1 MGGDDSQKLRPWR
14 GTYSSPGRSKPP
26 ALEINTLSQRSTAPA
41 GLFNAELGGPSHAYG
56 VRMMGVVRLPVRLMP
71 LLLLLPLCSTAQTIA
86 DQCRSVVTDERFTGG
101 FDMGHIDNPFSEPIV
116 RREFSGIV
124 VGEHDGEPRDSS
136 LVQIRGKGTKGLIK
150 KVRTKAS
157 GAFRIPALPPGK
169 YFFVAVAPG
178 FQSVSGCLVIDRH
191 TTDRSALIFRLPLG
205 I

>member
-41 GLFNAELGGPSHAYG
+41 AFSAELGGPSHAYG
-56 VRMMGVVRLPVRLMP
+56 VRMMGVVRLPVRPMP
-71 LLLLLPLCSTAQTIA
+71 LLLLLPLCSTAQAIA
-86 DQCRSVVTDERFTGG
+86 DQCRFVVTAERFTGG

-124 VGEHDGEPRDSS
+124 VGLHDGEPRDSS

-150 KVRTKAS
+150 KVKTKAS
-157 GAFRIPALPPGK
+157 GAFRIPPLPPGQ
-169 YFFVAVAPG
+169 YFFVVVAPG
-178 FQSVSGCLVIDRH
+178 FQSVSGCLVIDRR

-205 I
+205 V